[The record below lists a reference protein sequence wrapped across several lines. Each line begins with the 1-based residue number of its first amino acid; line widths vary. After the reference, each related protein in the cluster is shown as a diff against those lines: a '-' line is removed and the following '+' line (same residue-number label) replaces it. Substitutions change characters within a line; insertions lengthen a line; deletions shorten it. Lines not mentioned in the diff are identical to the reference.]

1 MQNHELG
8 QSKEDYLEAIAV
20 VRQRNGAC
28 RLTDVAEYLHFSKPS
43 VSIALR
49 KLEDEGYV
57 RHEEW
62 QVVLTEKGQEI
73 ADRTLEKHRFFRA
86 LFEAIGIPK
95 ERANEEACAVEHV
108 ISEESFRLMVRHWGD
123 LAKEPARTEAE
134 QSAG

>member
-8 QSKEDYLEAIAV
+8 QSKEDYLEAIEV
-20 VRQRNGAC
+20 LTQENGAC

-49 KLEDEGYV
+49 KLEDGGYV
-57 RHEEW
+57 QHRDW
-62 QVVLTEKGQEI
+62 QVVLTEKGRVI

-86 LFEAIGIPK
+86 LFESIGIPR

-108 ISEESFRLMVRHWGD
+108 ISEESFRQMVRYWGD
-123 LAKEPARTEAE
+123 LAGKDAAKD
-134 QSAG
+134 AG

>member
-8 QSKEDYLEAIAV
+8 QSKEDYLEAIEV
-20 VRQRNGAC
+20 LTQENGAC

-49 KLEDEGYV
+49 KLEDGGYV
-57 RHEEW
+57 QHRDW
-62 QVVLTEKGQEI
+62 QVVLTEKGRVI

-86 LFEAIGIPK
+86 LFESIGIPG

-108 ISEESFRLMVRHWGD
+108 ISEESFRQMVRYWGG
-123 LAKEPARTEAE
+123 LAGKDAAKD
-134 QSAG
+134 AG